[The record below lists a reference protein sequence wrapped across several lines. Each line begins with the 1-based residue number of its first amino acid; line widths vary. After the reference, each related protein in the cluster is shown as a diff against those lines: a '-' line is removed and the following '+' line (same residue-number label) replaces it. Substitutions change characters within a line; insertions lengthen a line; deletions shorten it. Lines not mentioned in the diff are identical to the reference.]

1 MSDFTFYAQTFAS
14 NLIIG
19 FAIYILLIVAIGLYN
34 DYKSQI
40 VIFFK
45 YIYYLLTGV
54 N

>member
-19 FAIYILLIVAIGLYN
+19 FAIYIFFIVAIGLYN
-34 DYKSQI
+34 DYKFEI
-40 VIFFK
+40 FLFFK